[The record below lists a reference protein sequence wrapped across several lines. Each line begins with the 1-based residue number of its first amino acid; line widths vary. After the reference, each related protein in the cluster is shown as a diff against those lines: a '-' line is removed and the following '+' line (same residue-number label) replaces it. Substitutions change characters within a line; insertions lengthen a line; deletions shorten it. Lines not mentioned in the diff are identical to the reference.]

1 MWFSKRNWFSSD
13 QRDHQQKT
21 MSCLMTRLVKMTSI
35 RNQHPA
41 SGVFLKKVP
50 FWKVTSCLSRLRLR
64 DFREDEDCQ
73 AATENDEKL
82 NSSDS
87 NIKPHQEADTTPE
100 GNSSRSIKSIDDP
113 ASAGE
118 VQGDP
123 RTQVQTSVSR
133 LLDEEHL
140 LT

>member
-1 MWFSKRNWFSSD
+1 MI
-13 QRDHQQKT
+13 QHAP
-21 MSCLMTRLVKMTSI
+21 
-35 RNQHPA
+35 HPA
-41 SGVFLKKVP
+41 PQILSGEEGQHCDQGCWLAYYL
-50 FWKVTSCLSRLRLR
+50 WCGYQGLG
-64 DFREDEDCQ
+64 EDEDCQ

-100 GNSSRSIKSIDDP
+100 GNSSRSIKSIEDP

-133 LLDEEHL
+133 LLDE
-140 LT
+140 